1 MQRRYRER
9 VSAESATVPAAA
21 GHAAVSGVTPPAT
34 APTATAPT
42 ATAPTVT
49 APTAASSPPL
59 LMRIRPAHWATV
71 DYVVATLCA
80 VIIYRVLFGGIYVY
94 RLPVTVWHARDWIPP
109 LLAVCLSVPV
119 AIRRGRPLLALILV
133 LAACVAAMGLG
144 GLLTRAAFLPLAIV
158 LYLVAATRPRRVA
171 LAGLAGSLLLM
182 ALQAMALHMSGDGSG
197 NAVAASLVLIMC
209 WMAGLAVQQ
218 RRAYTARLRE
228 QVAGAAVTEERLR
241 IARELHD
248 VVAHSMTVV
257 AVQAGFGEYVFDRQP
272 AEARAALAAVED
284 PEERLRTLVTLHL
297 SYFIRHPNETKVLT
311 HEESA
316 LGDKWRHEVHTIK
329 KSYYRLGWD
338 VVSQLRQA
346 RKLKGMN
353 TRVAVLSLFGMM
365 NWIYTWYNPRVDP
378 DAATMGSEMAD
389 LFLHGICGRRPGSQQ
404 SPTRRAPRRLGSARS
419 APILACAGK
428 VNGSARRDV
437 A

>member
-1 MQRRYRER
+1 MADRN
-9 VSAESATVPAAA
+9 SAQFDSN
-21 GHAAVSGVTPPAT
+21 
-34 APTATAPT
+34 
-42 ATAPTVT
+42 
-49 APTAASSPPL
+49 L
-59 LMRIRPAHWATV
+59 DRILR
-71 DYVVATLCA
+71 
-80 VIIYRVLFGGIYVY
+80 
-94 RLPVTVWHARDWIPP
+94 
-109 LLAVCLSVPV
+109 
-119 AIRRGRPLLALILV
+119 
-133 LAACVAAMGLG
+133 
-144 GLLTRAAFLPLAIV
+144 RAAEVFCARGYHRASIRDISRSTGV
-158 LYLVAATRPRRVA
+158 S
-171 LAGLAGSLLLM
+171 LAGLYYYFSSKDELLY
-182 ALQAMALHMSGDGSG
+182 
-197 NAVAASLVLIMC
+197 LIQRH
-209 WMAGLAVQQ
+209 AFETILAQ
-218 RRAYTARLRE
+218 
-228 QVAGAAVTEERLR
+228 
-241 IARELHD
+241 
-248 VVAHSMTVV
+248 
-257 AVQAGFGEYVFDRQP
+257 
-272 AEARAALAAVED
+272 ARAALAAVED

-297 SYFIRHPNETKVLT
+297 SYFIRHPNEMKVLT

-346 RKLKGMN
+346 RKLKRMN

-404 SPTRRAPRRLGSARS
+404 NPTRRAPRRLGSARS